1 MLPKSHGDSSYWI
14 SGGAV
19 LQIDFNELKKED
31 CRTVARRLGL
41 EINRQDK
48 ARCFLHVGDKNPS
61 LQVYADGWKCFGCGE
76 HGDAVDLVARYRGIS
91 NIEAAE
97 WMKQEF
103 DIQGPPKKQDYG
115 QVEREHIYPGGQIK
129 KAVYRRADGSKYA
142 CWFHMEGG
150 AWEKGRGKSAPLLYP
165 SSDNLATH
173 IFLVEGEKDVD
184 TWASQ
189 QSASQMART
198 ANGAQNTRRCFPE
211 SMFTSFRTTTHP
223 AKSTRSAWLPR

>member
-76 HGDAVDLVARYRGIS
+76 GTPLTSWPGIG
-91 NIEAAE
+91 A
-97 WMKQEF
+97 
-103 DIQGPPKKQDYG
+103 Y
-115 QVEREHIYPGGQIK
+115 QIL
-129 KAVYRRADGSKYA
+129 RR
-142 CWFHMEGG
+142 
-150 AWEKGRGKSAPLLYP
+150 
-165 SSDNLATH
+165 
-173 IFLVEGEKDVD
+173 
-184 TWASQ
+184 
-189 QSASQMART
+189 
-198 ANGAQNTRRCFPE
+198 
-211 SMFTSFRTTTHP
+211 
-223 AKSTRSAWLPR
+223 RSG